1 MSGPLKLRAMDD
13 EDLGVVSAFL
23 QDAIVPLSEM
33 EFVPGEK
40 RFALV
45 ASRFRWENCPETA
58 DMPAGAVQ
66 AARQP
71 PGDASL
77 AEGCASYERVSC
89 GVAFEGVEAV
99 RRRGLDPR
107 DRGRILELLGMR
119 IEAGAV
125 TLEFAGAGLVIRRW
139 AVSVPFRVSLVR
151 PDQRP
156 GNALTDEL
164 ELALLQAAT
173 QRLDALAQSFL

>member
-23 QDAIVPLSEM
+23 QDAIVPLAEM
-33 EFVPGEK
+33 EFVAGEK

-58 DMPAGAVQ
+58 DMPANASQVAQ
-66 AARQP
+66 PP

-77 AEGCASYERVSC
+77 AEGCTSYERVSC

-119 IEAGAV
+119 IAAGAV
-125 TLEFAGAGLVIRRW
+125 TLEVAGA
-139 AVSVPFRVSLVR
+139 A
-151 PDQRP
+151 
-156 GNALTDEL
+156 ALRL
-164 ELALLQAAT
+164 EGARITCRMSDLG
-173 QRLDALAQSFL
+173 DPWPAQSRPRHPGGEAL

>member
-23 QDAIVPLSEM
+23 QDAIVPLAEM

-58 DMPAGAVQ
+58 DMPASASRV
-66 AARQP
+66 ALP
-71 PGDASL
+71 PSGDASL

-119 IEAGAV
+119 IEVGAV
-125 TLEFAGAGLVIRRW
+125 TLEFAGA
-139 AVSVPFRVSLVR
+139 A
-151 PDQRP
+151 
-156 GNALTDEL
+156 ALRL
-164 ELALLQAAT
+164 EGARITCRMSDLG
-173 QRLDALAQSFL
+173 DPWPAQSRPRHPGGEAL

>member
-23 QDAIVPLSEM
+23 QDAIVPLAEM
-33 EFVPGEK
+33 EFVPGEQ
-40 RFALV
+40 RFGLV
-45 ASRFRWENCPETA
+45 ASRFRWENCTETA
-58 DMPAGAVQ
+58 DMPASASRI
-66 AARQP
+66 APP

-77 AEGCASYERVSC
+77 AEGGASYERVSC

-125 TLEFAGAGLVIRRW
+125 TLEFAGA
-139 AVSVPFRVSLVR
+139 A
-151 PDQRP
+151 
-156 GNALTDEL
+156 ALRL
-164 ELALLQAAT
+164 EGTRITCRMSDLG
-173 QRLDALAQSFL
+173 DPWPAQSRPRHPGGEAL

>member
-23 QDAIVPLSEM
+23 QDAIVPLAEM

-125 TLEFAGAGLVIRRW
+125 TLEFAGA
-139 AVSVPFRVSLVR
+139 A
-151 PDQRP
+151 
-156 GNALTDEL
+156 ALRL
-164 ELALLQAAT
+164 EGARITCRMSDLG
-173 QRLDALAQSFL
+173 DPWPAQSRPRHPGGEAL

>member
-1 MSGPLKLRAMDD
+1 MSGPLKLRALDD

-23 QDAIVPLSEM
+23 QDAIVPLAEI

-58 DMPAGAVQ
+58 DMPAGP
-66 AARQP
+66 AAASAAA
-71 PGDASL
+71 GDASL

-89 GVAFEGVEAV
+89 GVAFEGVDAV
-99 RRRGLDPR
+99 RRRGIDPR

-125 TLEFAGAGLVIRRW
+125 TLEFAGA
-139 AVSVPFRVSLVR
+139 A
-151 PDQRP
+151 
-156 GNALTDEL
+156 ALRL
-164 ELALLQAAT
+164 EGARITCRMSDLG
-173 QRLDALAQSFL
+173 DPWPAQSRPRHPGGEAL

>member
-58 DMPAGAVQ
+58 DMPANASQV
-66 AARQP
+66 ALPP

-77 AEGCASYERVSC
+77 AEGCTSYERVSC

-125 TLEFAGAGLVIRRW
+125 TLEFAGA
-139 AVSVPFRVSLVR
+139 A
-151 PDQRP
+151 
-156 GNALTDEL
+156 ALRL
-164 ELALLQAAT
+164 EGARITCRMSDLG
-173 QRLDALAQSFL
+173 DPWPAQSRPRHPGGEAL

>member
-1 MSGPLKLRAMDD
+1 MSGPLKLRALDD

-23 QDAIVPLSEM
+23 QDAIVPLAEM

-45 ASRFRWENCPETA
+45 ASRFRWENCPESA
-58 DMPAGAVQ
+58 DMPAAGQ
-66 AARQP
+66 APRAT
-71 PGDASL
+71 GDASL
-77 AEGCASYERVSC
+77 ADGAVPYERVSC
-89 GVAFEGVEAV
+89 GIAFEGVEAV

-125 TLEFAGAGLVIRRW
+125 TLEFAGA
-139 AVSVPFRVSLVR
+139 A
-151 PDQRP
+151 
-156 GNALTDEL
+156 ALRL
-164 ELALLQAAT
+164 EGTRITCRMGDLG
-173 QRLDALAQSFL
+173 DPWPAQSRPRHPGGEAL

>member
-23 QDAIVPLSEM
+23 QDAIVPLAEM

-40 RFALV
+40 RFGLV

-58 DMPAGAVQ
+58 DMPASASRVVP
-66 AARQP
+66 P

-77 AEGCASYERVSC
+77 AEGSASYERVSC

-125 TLEFAGAGLVIRRW
+125 TLEFAGA
-139 AVSVPFRVSLVR
+139 A
-151 PDQRP
+151 
-156 GNALTDEL
+156 ALRL
-164 ELALLQAAT
+164 EGTRITCRMSDLG
-173 QRLDALAQSFL
+173 DPWPAQSRPRHPGGEAL